1 MCKQPAEKFEPVLSD
16 GADQAA
22 GVTEAAVDGNA
33 PAGTVSGEGV
43 DQRHMGNVHRHI
55 KYHRFLRMF
64 ADHRLQGHVRMF
76 LKRRRI
82 QLCAQHQNI
91 GCCLTERIRRQG

>member
-1 MCKQPAEKFEPVLSD
+1 MVFKCSVCGYVYDEEAEGKPFSELTECPMCKQPAEKFEPVLSD

-43 DQRHMGNVHRHI
+43 DLHYPKETRKTDSNYRYM
-55 KYHRFLRMF
+55 K
-64 ADHRLQGHVRMF
+64 
-76 LKRRRI
+76 
-82 QLCAQHQNI
+82 
-91 GCCLTERIRRQG
+91 